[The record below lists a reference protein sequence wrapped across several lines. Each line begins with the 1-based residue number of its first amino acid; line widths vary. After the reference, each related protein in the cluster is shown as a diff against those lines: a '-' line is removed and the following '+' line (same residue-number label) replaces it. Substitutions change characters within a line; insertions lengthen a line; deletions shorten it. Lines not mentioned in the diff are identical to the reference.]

1 MNLIE
6 IVGPRYCYSNEILTE
21 PTVIWVID
29 HHYES
34 DTSEGYAINSLLTNS
49 ACDPENHLLVF
60 DNFLACKDFE
70 HYPHVCYPGRTSWE
84 VLDFCKIVT
93 DINWSNKK
101 NCFNFMLNKIR
112 PHRLILSR
120 LVNYFDLHN
129 YVYSQSWAKQDHGLQ
144 AQDIVSALDA
154 DIVKKISDIEQQ
166 EQKRY
171 LTNTQKKRYL
181 TNTQT
186 QCKLDDYMVL
196 DDETRNNAEV
206 YNQLLKTA
214 IFEPSYIS
222 LITEPLYYEN
232 ETMITEKTVMA
243 IFGGTIPIW
252 VGGYFIA
259 DSMRNLGFDVF
270 DDLIDHSYQQELTP
284 FDRCYQAIN
293 KNLSVLKDIVLLRQF
308 FENNQHRFQHNLDLL
323 SKEKV
328 LNRISQ
334 QEIKK
339 IPMDQIK
346 DKLSKKL
353 THLTQ
358 VLLNN

>member
-6 IVGPRYCYSNEILTE
+6 IFGPSYCYCNEILTE

-29 HHYES
+29 HHYASES
-34 DTSEGYAINSLLTNS
+34 KIYAINSLLTNS
-49 ACDPENHLLVF
+49 ACNPENHLLVF
-60 DNFLACKDFE
+60 DDFLACKDFE
-70 HYPHVCYPGRTSWE
+70 HYPHVCYPGRTTRQ
-84 VLDFCKIVT
+84 LLNFCKIVT

-101 NCFNFMLNKIR
+101 NCFNFMLNKVR

-129 YVYSQSWAKQDHGLQ
+129 YVYSQSWAKQDHFLLEH
-144 AQDIVSALDA
+144 DTVSALD
-154 DIVKKISDIEQQ
+154 DDTVKKISDIEQQ

-171 LTNTQKKRYL
+171 LTNTQ
-181 TNTQT
+181 TQY
-186 QCKLDDYMVL
+186 KLNGYMVL
-196 DDETRNNAEV
+196 DNVTLTNAEV
-206 YNQLLKTA
+206 YNKLLKTA
-214 IFEPSYIS
+214 IYESSYIS
-222 LITEPLYYEN
+222 LITEPLYHEN

-270 DDLIDHSYQQELTP
+270 DDLIDHSYQQEITP

-293 KNLSVLKDIVLLRQF
+293 KNLSVLQDSALLRQF
-308 FENNQHRFQHNLDLL
+308 FDNNQHRFQHNLNLL

-328 LNRISQ
+328 LNRLCQ

-339 IPMDQIK
+339 IPMDKIK
-346 DKLSKKL
+346 NKLSNNL
-353 THLTQ
+353 INLTQ
-358 VLLNN
+358 ALLEN